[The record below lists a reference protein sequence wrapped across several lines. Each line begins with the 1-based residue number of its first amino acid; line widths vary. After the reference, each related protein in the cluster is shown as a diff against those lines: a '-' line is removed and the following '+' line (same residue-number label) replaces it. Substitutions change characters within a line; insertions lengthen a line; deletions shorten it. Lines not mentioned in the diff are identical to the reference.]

1 MTAEGPPLS
10 PEVSALL
17 DRERQAPSPSPFL
30 RARALARARA
40 AVVAAG
46 PVRRTVTVPGGR
58 SRMHWAVAATMTSL
72 ASVAVGAS
80 AYHLSSRWNHAVS
93 PPGPASKAGPA
104 AFLSQEAGPSGKPR
118 GAIEELPAPSSA
130 PAIHRPLQ
138 GRGNENVLRILRL
151 ARAAVAREDFAVALR
166 SIADH
171 TRRFPDGEL
180 VEEREALHVKA
191 LAGLGR
197 AEDTRRTAVAFRRRF
212 PNSILLPAIEQLA
225 AGALLTERRPP

>member
-1 MTAEGPPLS
+1 MSAEGPPLS
-10 PEVSALL
+10 PQVSALL
-17 DRERQAPSPSPFL
+17 DRERKAPSPSPFL

-46 PVRRTVTVPGGR
+46 PVKGAAAAPGAR
-58 SRMHWAVAATMTSL
+58 SKMHWAIAATLTSL

-80 AYHLSSRWNHAVS
+80 AYQLSSRWNYLVS
-93 PPGPASKAGPA
+93 SPGPASRAEPA
-104 AFLSQEAGPSGKPR
+104 FSSQEDGPSGKPR
-118 GAIEELPAPSSA
+118 GALEESPAPSSA
-130 PAIHRPLQ
+130 PAIHRPVQ
-138 GRGNENVLRILRL
+138 SRGNESELRILRL

-171 TRRFPDGEL
+171 TRRFPDGGL

-197 AEDTRRTAVAFRRRF
+197 GGDTRRTASGFRRRF

-225 AGALLTERRPP
+225 AGALIPERRPP